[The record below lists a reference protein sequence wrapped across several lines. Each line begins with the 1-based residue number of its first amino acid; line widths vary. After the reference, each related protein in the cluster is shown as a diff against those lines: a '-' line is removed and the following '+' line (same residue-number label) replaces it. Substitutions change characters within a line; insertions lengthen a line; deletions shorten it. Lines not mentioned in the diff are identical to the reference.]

1 MGASET
7 VTARLY
13 RATLREPSR
22 VGTVNRALL
31 FPTATVTHLEAVVR
45 SAEVADLLALEGAGM
60 NLGLVAL
67 PPAVEDSL
75 YRFNN
80 LPGRL
85 AALYGGIDPLD
96 PDEDLLEEAEERA
109 VRLIDQAH
117 NLDEVIDAV
126 YEALEGMPT
135 RLMVRRPGEA
145 EGLVVT
151 GRRGAL
157 LALKAL
163 ARTDWSVPNVMARL
177 TETAS
182 VAVDARA
189 VFVHAAVAAPDPRL
203 SARASQVLGRDVEA
217 FGWEGSVTGV
227 R

>member
-1 MGASET
+1 MS
-7 VTARLY
+7 
-13 RATLREPSR
+13 
-22 VGTVNRALL
+22 RALL
-31 FPTATVTHLEAVVR
+31 FPTDTVTHLEAEAR
-45 SAEVADLLALEGAGM
+45 SAEVADLIALERALMELAL
-60 NLGLVAL
+60 VAI
-67 PPAVEDSL
+67 PPVVEDSL

-85 AALYGGIDPLD
+85 AALYQGLDPLD
-96 PDEDLLEEAEERA
+96 PDEDLLEEAEETA

-126 YEALEGMPT
+126 YEALAGLPE

-145 EGLVVT
+145 EGLLVV

-157 LALKAL
+157 LALKGL
-163 ARTDWSVPNVMARL
+163 ARLDWSAPNVMARL

-182 VAVDARA
+182 VAVDARP
-189 VFVHAAVAAPDPRL
+189 VFVHAAEAAPDARL
-203 SARASQVLGRDVEA
+203 TARARQVLGRDVEV
-217 FGWEGSVTGV
+217 FGWEGAVTGV